1 MEVRFFAKLEGGV
14 DKNLH
19 FVNFLPSSV
28 FFINLLVPYQQ
39 VLYRLTSSK
48 RAVKNLETFVLQL
61 IFENLNVFEILID

>member
-1 MEVRFFAKLEGGV
+1 MEVRFFAKLEEGV
-14 DKNLH
+14 DKNFH